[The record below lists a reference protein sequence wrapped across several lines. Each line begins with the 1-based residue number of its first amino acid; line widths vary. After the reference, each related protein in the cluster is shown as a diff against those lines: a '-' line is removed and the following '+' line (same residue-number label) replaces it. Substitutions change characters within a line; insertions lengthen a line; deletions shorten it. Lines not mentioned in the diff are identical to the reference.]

1 MNESDEGRQPLVG
14 ADPDDV
20 AALSGEV
27 AELRELLSAVT
38 DELTQ
43 QISELAASGTTAGAS
58 GEGMQVSPESWLDV
72 SIARAPKYIA
82 EVVEW
87 AQTVGPHLSP
97 PLLLQPCWM
106 QHSSVVQAIA
116 DARAMWRW
124 LYRSELARPY
134 EAIDWTLRHWPDL
147 HKKIL
152 SAMEG
157 CKTNEAHQEKTYLH
171 VSKWTIADVK
181 PEAYERDAQEF
192 AARGNRPANED
203 E

>member
-1 MNESDEGRQPLVG
+1 MSDSEPTDERAVG
-14 ADPDDV
+14 ADPDEV

-38 DELTQ
+38 DELTK
-43 QISELAASGTTAGAS
+43 QISDVAADGVGAGAN
-58 GEGMQVSPESWLDV
+58 GEGMQVNPESWLDV
-72 SIARAPKYIA
+72 SVGRAPRYIA

-97 PLLLQPCWM
+97 PLALQPCWM
-106 QHSSVVQAIA
+106 RHASVVQAVA

-134 EAIDWTLRHWPDL
+134 EAIDWTLRHWPEL
-147 HKKIL
+147 QRKI
-152 SAMEG
+152 
-157 CKTNEAHQEKTYLH
+157 KTATDSCDGLGGHRGAQYFNGW
-171 VSKWTIADVK
+171 SIADTP
-181 PEAYERDAQEF
+181 PETYEKEAQEW
-192 AARGNRPANED
+192 AARGNRPSGED